1 MLSTEQADKDVARDA
16 DVADVEAVLAG
27 SRAVVGISVRSLA
40 DALES
45 LSLQQYRVLVLICS
59 RGPQRSGALAAAIGV
74 HPSTFT
80 RAVDRLVAAGWVTR
94 EDNPDTRR
102 EVLIAPTEKASVL
115 VGRVLER
122 RRTEFEAVL
131 ERMSGEDRASVRDG
145 FARFAAAAGEADVP
159 EAAALGYES

>member
-1 MLSTEQADKDVARDA
+1 MISPEEQADDVED
-16 DVADVEAVLAG
+16 DLVEAVLAG

-45 LSLQQYRVLVLICS
+45 LTLQQYRVLVLICA
-59 RGPQRSGALAAAIGV
+59 RGPLRSGALAAAIGV

-102 EVLIAPTEKASVL
+102 EVLVAPTDKARVL
-115 VGRVLER
+115 VDAVLER
-122 RRTEFEAVL
+122 RRAEFEAVL
-131 ERMSGEDRASVRDG
+131 ERLDEQDRDHVREG
-145 FARFAAAAGEADVP
+145 FTRFAAAAGDVDLTEAT
-159 EAAALGYES
+159 ALGYES